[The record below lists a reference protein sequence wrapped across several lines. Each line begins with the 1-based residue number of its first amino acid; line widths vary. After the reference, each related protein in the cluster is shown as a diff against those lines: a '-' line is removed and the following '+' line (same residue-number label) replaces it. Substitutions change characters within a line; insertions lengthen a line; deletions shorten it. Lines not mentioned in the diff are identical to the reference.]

1 MMKYWNI
8 EISEDISIRV
18 NVNNE
23 TEYHTYIDLYNN
35 KTMVPYSINTITLK
49 KYYHPIILPN
59 SLTNLNISGS
69 FDYLLYYQKV

>member
-1 MMKYWNI
+1 
-8 EISEDISIRV
+8 
-18 NVNNE
+18 
-23 TEYHTYIDLYNN
+23 
-35 KTMVPYSINTITLK
+35 MVPYSINTITLK